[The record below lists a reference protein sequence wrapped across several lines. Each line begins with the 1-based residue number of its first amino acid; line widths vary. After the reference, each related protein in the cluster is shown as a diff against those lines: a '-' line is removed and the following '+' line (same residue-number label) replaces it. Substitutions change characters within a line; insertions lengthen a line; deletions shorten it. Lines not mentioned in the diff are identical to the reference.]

1 MLDLYKQLEANG
13 VIGKMMKVGTDGK
26 PIVDVRGEIP
36 GQMVARVHT
45 EYPKVVRRLRADG
58 VMVEKIVNSKSEE
71 LKLIAEA
78 PDADQPLSPLERERD
93 ALARTVAEQDKA
105 LGRQDEMLGKMSEQM
120 TALMAQVARQGG
132 QGDVDVKAHA
142 QGEAKGEA
150 KAHAQGEAHENVV
163 PATPSPPDA
172 EARATRGFGALIK

>member
-105 LGRQDEMLGKMSEQM
+105 LGRQNEMLGKMSEQL
-120 TALMAQVARQGG
+120 TALMAQVARLQGEG
-132 QGDVDVKAHA
+132 EA
-142 QGEAKGEA
+142 QGEAKA
-150 KAHAQGEAHENVV
+150 PKAQGEAHANAVPV

-172 EARATRGFGALIK
+172 EARATRGFGAFVK